1 MLPINVYGDKI
12 LKQKAKK
19 VLKVDQRTL
28 QLIRDMLETMKESDG
43 VGLAA
48 NQVGSRDSIIIAD
61 LSHVEGYE
69 KSKPI
74 VAINPEILSG
84 EGKSTY
90 EEGCLSLPGI
100 RLNIER
106 PEKIKLRFQDTD
118 LNFHEEDF
126 DGLFGR
132 VLQHEI
138 DHLNGILLTDRI
150 SDEEKKNIEE
160 DLDKI
165 LNREVEL
172 NYQISEL

>member
-1 MLPINVYGDKI
+1 
-12 LKQKAKK
+12 
-19 VLKVDQRTL
+19 
-28 QLIRDMLETMKESDG
+28 
-43 VGLAA
+43 
-48 NQVGSRDSIIIAD
+48 
-61 LSHVEGYE
+61 
-69 KSKPI
+69 
-74 VAINPEILSG
+74 
-84 EGKSTY
+84 
-90 EEGCLSLPGI
+90 GCLSLPGI

-106 PEKIKLRFQDTD
+106 SEKIKLRFQDTD
-118 LNFHEEDF
+118 LNFHEENF

-150 SDEEKKNIEE
+150 SAEEKKNIEE